1 LPLLALCSLT
11 HRESYLDLVTV
22 AIVGAASALV
32 AVIALGS
39 AVGSFQSN
47 SFQAKL

>member
-1 LPLLALCSLT
+1 LPLLALCGLT
-11 HRESYLDLVTV
+11 HRESYFDLVTV

-32 AVIALGS
+32 AVIPLGS
-39 AVGSFQSN
+39 PFGSFLGN